1 MPIYEYICKSC
12 GYKNT
17 FLVYSWDEEKLTCKK
32 CDSDQLQRIISRFA
46 RLKSDEERIESTVED
61 ALRSVDVNNP
71 ESIKSWM
78 RKTLKEYQDEIG
90 SDVDIDEA
98 VEGISEELSGGQT
111 QNKEEGETESS
122 SENE

>member
-1 MPIYEYICKSC
+1 MPIYEYICSSC

-17 FLVYSWDEEKLTCKK
+17 FLVYPWEDEKLTCKK
-32 CDSDQLQRIISRFA
+32 CDSEQLQRIISRFA

-61 ALRSVDVNNP
+61 AVRSVDVNNP

-98 VEGISEELSGGQT
+98 VEGISEELSGRQ
-111 QNKEEGETESS
+111 KEDTEGSETEGSS
-122 SENE
+122 QNE